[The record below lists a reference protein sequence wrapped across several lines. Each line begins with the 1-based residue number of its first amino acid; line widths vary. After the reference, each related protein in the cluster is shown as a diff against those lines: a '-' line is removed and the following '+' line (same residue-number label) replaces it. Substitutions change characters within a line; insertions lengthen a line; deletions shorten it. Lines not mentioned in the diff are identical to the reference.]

1 MTERDDIHLNEN
13 LQNRSEEKA
22 NSPRLFPVLS
32 VDEMINAK
40 ALSDGLEW
48 SSHHALIRFGH
59 DAQKRLLSFSH
70 TMIDH
75 VQKKDVGEVSS
86 IMKDLMA
93 RLDDINPDEL
103 SVKKQ
108 GFFARIFKRSQS
120 SVQEILSKYQKT
132 SAQIDRLSV
141 RLTRSKN
148 LLISDI
154 HLLEQLYES
163 NKQYFHD
170 LNILIYAAET
180 KLAQV
185 KEHKLP
191 EMRKLAKELQDEMKM
206 QEAEDME
213 DFADRLEKR
222 IYDLKIS
229 RQITIQT
236 APQIRLIQNTNQ
248 TVVEKIQSSV
258 MTAIPLWRNQLSIAL
273 TLLRQKHA
281 METDRSIRNA
291 TGNILDKNTEMLKQ
305 HAEGSETQQQLLE
318 IAELKDTHKKL
329 LSAIEETIAVQVD
342 GNHTRQKAETELFT
356 VEKEL
361 KTALQ
366 PDK

>member
-1 MTERDDIHLNEN
+1 MSERDELLLNES
-13 LQNRSEEKA
+13 LQNNPAVKA
-22 NSPRLFPVLS
+22 NSNRLFPVLS
-32 VDEMINAK
+32 EQEQLQAK
-40 ALSDGLEW
+40 ALAESLDW

-59 DAQKRLLSFSH
+59 DAQKQLLTFSH
-70 TMIDH
+70 MMIDH

-86 IMKDLMA
+86 IMKDLMV

-103 SVKKQ
+103 SVKKK
-108 GFFARIFKRSQS
+108 GLFSRLFSRSKS

-132 SAQIDRLSV
+132 SAQIDRISV
-141 RLTRSKN
+141 KLTRSKN

-163 NKQYFHD
+163 NKKYFHD
-170 LNILIYAAET
+170 LNILIAAAET
-180 KLAQV
+180 KLAEV
-185 KEHKLP
+185 KEHTLP
-191 EMRKLAKELQDEMKM
+191 EMRRLALELQDEMKM
-206 QEAEDME
+206 QEADDME

-236 APQIRLIQNTNQ
+236 APQIRLIQQTNQ
-248 TVVEKIQSSV
+248 TVVEKIQSSI

-281 METDRSIRNA
+281 METESSLRNA
-291 TGNILDKNTEMLKQ
+291 TGNILEKNTEMIRLN
-305 HAEGSETQQQLLE
+305 GSGSQPQLLE
-318 IAELKDTHKKL
+318 IAELKETQQKL
-329 LSAIEETIAVQVD
+329 LSAIEETIAIQVD
-342 GNHTRQKAETELFT
+342 GSHTRKQAEQELFT

-361 KTALQ
+361 KTVIQ
-366 PDK
+366 RDK